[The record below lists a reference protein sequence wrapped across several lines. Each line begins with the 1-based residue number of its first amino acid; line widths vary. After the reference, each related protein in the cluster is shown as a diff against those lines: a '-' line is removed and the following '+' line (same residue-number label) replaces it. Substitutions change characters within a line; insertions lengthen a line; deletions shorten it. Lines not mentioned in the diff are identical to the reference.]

1 MLALLALC
9 LRLVW
14 PSPPVPAAPDTGFLA
29 ALGEHAMCLAVPVA
43 DRKAPLPRERN
54 APQPNDHA
62 DHDSLSCCL
71 WHAAAA
77 ITLPQVGAAVGLA
90 VIETRTRVAIAA
102 GLASSRDHRPAQ
114 ARAPPARS

>member
-9 LRLVW
+9 LRLLW

-29 ALGEHAMCLAVPVA
+29 ALGEHAMCLAGPVA
-43 DRKAPLPRERN
+43 DGKAPLPRN

-77 ITLPQVGAAVGLA
+77 FTLPQVGAAVGLA
-90 VIETRTRVAIAA
+90 AIETRTRVAMAA
-102 GLASSRDHRPAQ
+102 GLVSSRDHSPAQ